1 VPGDAILGYLGRG
14 EGLVIHTEDCAV
26 ARRLR
31 TRDAERFV
39 PVVWSEHPT
48 RAFDAGVAITVAN
61 HRGVLAS
68 VTAAVA
74 QAGADIEHLSMSDGS
89 RQDAGE
95 LRLVLAVSDTGQ
107 LDHVMRQIGRLPAVL
122 RVQRIKPSGTSD

>member
-1 VPGDAILGYLGRG
+1 
-14 EGLVIHTEDCAV
+14 
-26 ARRLR
+26 
-31 TRDAERFV
+31 
-39 PVVWSEHPT
+39 
-48 RAFDAGVAITVAN
+48 
-61 HRGVLAS
+61 
-68 VTAAVA
+68 VA